1 MFEPDEKEVIDLEPA
16 AETAPDPVVEGETP
30 PAEAEETELV
40 VSIGDEEPPSEPEI
54 PEGAPSWVKETRLI
68 SRAKE
73 KENRELSRR
82 IKELEQKL
90 QQQAPVAQGETTSA
104 PPQKPTL
111 QDVDYD
117 TGAYEARL
125 DDWYKAKA
133 KFDQQQAELQRKQ
146 DDINK
151 AWIAKIESYNTA
163 KAELKVR
170 DFDDAEAAMMDTLSV
185 TQRGIIL
192 DGAKKPAIVMYA
204 LGKNPKKAAELAAI
218 ASPIAFAFA
227 IADLEKELKVTQR
240 KPSAQPE
247 QLVSGNAP
255 KSGSVDNTL
264 ERLRDEAAKT
274 GDLSKV
280 MAYKRQQKRG

>member
-1 MFEPDEKEVIDLEPA
+1 MMFEPDEKEVIDLEPA

-40 VSIGDEEPPSEPEI
+40 VSIGNEEPTPDPVAEEARQAPE
-54 PEGAPSWVKETRLI
+54 WVKELR
-68 SRAKE
+68 KQ
-73 KENRELSRR
+73 NREYQKR
-82 IKELEQKL
+82 IRQLERNT
-90 QQQAPVAQGETTSA
+90 QAAPAAQGETNAA
-104 PPQKPTL
+104 PPKKPTL

-151 AWIAKIESYNTA
+151 AWIAKLASYNTA

-227 IADLEKELKVTQR
+227 IADLERELKVTSR
-240 KPSAQPE
+240 KPSAAPE
-247 QLVSGNAP
+247 QIPSGNAP

-264 ERLRDEAAKT
+264 ERLRDEAGKT
-274 GDLSKV
+274 GDFTKV